1 MLPAGKSVTHWF
13 AFHMFLSRASSR
25 ASRIALPN
33 ILFASKVFSQRVAS
47 MLACLQVE
55 VTSAN
60 QSRPSSRPQMCIMR
74 DRSCSLKPAVS
85 CAKGVDPVAGV
96 VVGGV
101 AAECVAAVAL
111 PSRVHVGGP
120 RTPSRNL
127 GGRSPATSPLVIRSR
142 AGGSCSSGEGGSGRR
157 VR

>member
-47 MLACLQVE
+47 ILVCLQVD

-60 QSRPSSRPQMCIMR
+60 QTRPSSRPQMCIMR
-74 DRSCSLKPAVS
+74 DRSCSLKPAVRSSYPRS
-85 CAKGVDPVAGV
+85 CIGELCSEGAGTRAKRS
-96 VVGGV
+96 
-101 AAECVAAVAL
+101 E
-111 PSRVHVGGP
+111 P
-120 RTPSRNL
+120 RSTTDQRWPTKFLKKEHFLTICQSENDL
-127 GGRSPATSPLVIRSR
+127 HAKKP
-142 AGGSCSSGEGGSGRR
+142 GEVSYL
-157 VR
+157 